1 MHQVLLLLLGKF
13 FFYLAKLLHTYKEEN
28 SFHIGFFTKP
38 FNKFCLQCP
47 PSCLQIIFCLHRGK
61 DSGLNFAKTDKMNF
75 TKGRFYISTEKGK
88 MDIDLIHSFL
98 TKSYWAEGISKEIIS
113 RSIEGALCFG
123 VFENDKQVGFA
134 RMITDRATFAYLAD
148 VFIIEEYRGLGLS
161 KWLMEVI
168 MSHPDLQGLRRMM
181 LATRDAH
188 ELYKK
193 FGFTSLNNV
202 DRWMHIHYP
211 DVYKA
216 IK

>member
-1 MHQVLLLLLGKF
+1 M
-13 FFYLAKLLHTYKEEN
+13 
-28 SFHIGFFTKP
+28 
-38 FNKFCLQCP
+38 
-47 PSCLQIIFCLHRGK
+47 
-61 DSGLNFAKTDKMNF
+61 DFAKD
-75 TKGRFYISTEKGK
+75 RFNISTEKER

-98 TKSYWAEGISKEIIS
+98 TRSYWAEGISKEIIR

-123 VFENDKQVGFA
+123 VFENDKHVGFA

-161 KWLMEVI
+161 KLLMEVI

-193 FGFTSLNNV
+193 FGFTPLNNV
-202 DRWMHIHYP
+202 DRWMHIHHP
-211 DVYKA
+211 DVYRG

>member
-1 MHQVLLLLLGKF
+1 MD
-13 FFYLAKLLHTYKEEN
+13 
-28 SFHIGFFTKP
+28 FTK
-38 FNKFCLQCP
+38 
-47 PSCLQIIFCLHRGK
+47 
-61 DSGLNFAKTDKMNF
+61 D
-75 TKGRFYISTEKGK
+75 RFSISTEKEK
-88 MDIDLIHSFL
+88 MDIDFIHSFL
-98 TKSYWAEGISKEIIS
+98 TQSYWAEGISKEIIR

-168 MSHPDLQGLRRMM
+168 MSHSDLQGLRRMM

-193 FGFTSLNNV
+193 FGFTPLNNV
-202 DRWMHIHYP
+202 DRWMHIHSP
-211 DVYKA
+211 EVYKGV
-216 IK
+216 K

>member
-1 MHQVLLLLLGKF
+1 MD
-13 FFYLAKLLHTYKEEN
+13 
-28 SFHIGFFTKP
+28 FTK
-38 FNKFCLQCP
+38 
-47 PSCLQIIFCLHRGK
+47 
-61 DSGLNFAKTDKMNF
+61 D
-75 TKGRFYISTEKGK
+75 RFYISTEKEK

-98 TKSYWAEGISKEIIS
+98 SRSYWAQGISKEIIR

-161 KWLMEVI
+161 KWLIEVI
-168 MSHPDLQGLRRMM
+168 LLHPDLQGLRRMM

-193 FGFTSLNNV
+193 FGFTPLNNV
-202 DRWMHIHYP
+202 DRWMHIHHP
-211 DVYKA
+211 DIYKV